1 MQIIDFLLN
10 FFLCRLFTINFCIFR
25 WFLLLWFL
33 ARPFFPSYCLYFC
46 YDTYLTSHLSMA
58 LDLALIWR
66 FASCKFRIRNYK
78 SWRKK
83 RCHEY
88 ELSNFHFF
96 PSFLVWICLRFYN
109 PYWNK
114 HTPFG
119 SLAAI
124 LFWTFLIAMY
134 INVDLR
140 SLSMR
145 LMLSTTIF
153 SML

>member
-33 ARPFFPSYCLYFC
+33 VRPFFHRIVFISATIHISLHISLWHW
-46 YDTYLTSHLSMA
+46 TWLSFD
-58 LDLALIWR
+58 DLQAVN
-66 FASCKFRIRNYK
+66 S
-78 SWRKK
+78 
-83 RCHEY
+83 EY
-88 ELSNFHFF
+88 EITNREEKRGAMNTNFLISIFF